1 MNNKYGIP
9 DHLFTVPLP
18 ENRWSFTLAGR
29 MSKCIVEM
37 EKRYGRRD
45 DRWTL
50 LGVEFCEGV
59 PNIFFP
65 GGNEDP
71 PRGHITIRLGHKT
84 FFDEKRAVYQLAH
97 ECVHLLAPVKY
108 GEAKVIE
115 EGLATAF
122 SEDIIEMWFGE
133 KNKADYTNDQRYRD
147 AASHVRQL
155 LQLEPDAIR
164 HLRGVEPVFSSMTV
178 ATFTEAGLSQVPQPL
193 INELLTVF

>member
-1 MNNKYGIP
+1 
-9 DHLFTVPLP
+9 
-18 ENRWSFTLAGR
+18 
-29 MSKCIVEM
+29 M

-59 PNIFFP
+59 PSIWFP

-71 PRGHITIRLGHKT
+71 PRGHITIRLGHET

-97 ECVHLLAPVKY
+97 ECVHLLAPVKL

-122 SEDIIEMWFGE
+122 SEDIIEEWLGE
-133 KNKADYTNDQRYRD
+133 KNKAGYTKDQRYRD

-155 LQLEPDAIR
+155 LQVEPDAIR
-164 HLRGVEPVFSSMTV
+164 HLRGVEPVFSNMTA
-178 ATFTEAGLSQVPQPL
+178 ATFADADLAQVPQQL
-193 INELLTVF
+193 IAALLASFSRETGGSVS